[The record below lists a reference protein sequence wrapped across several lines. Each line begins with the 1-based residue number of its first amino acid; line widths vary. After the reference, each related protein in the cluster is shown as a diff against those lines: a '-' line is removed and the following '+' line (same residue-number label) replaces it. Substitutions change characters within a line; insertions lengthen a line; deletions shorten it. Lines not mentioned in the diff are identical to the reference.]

1 MEVPTGTP
9 DAGPCV
15 LLGIRH
21 RGLGEGIRDLLAADF
36 DPVVVLDEDSLA
48 ESAERLRPPLAV
60 VDLSLGAGD
69 GLGMLRRLHHRFP
82 ALGLIVLGLDDEPT
96 VLRAVLAAGA
106 DRLILAS
113 AAASEL
119 LPAADA
125 ILGERHH
132 ERRSAQ

>member
-1 MEVPTGTP
+1 MEVPTGTS
-9 DAGPCV
+9 DAGRCV

-36 DPVVVLDEDSLA
+36 DPVIVSSEGSLA
-48 ESAERLRPPLAV
+48 ESADRLRPQLAV
-60 VDLSLGAGD
+60 VDLALGAGD
-69 GLGMLRRLHHRFP
+69 GLGMLRRLHHSFP
-82 ALGLIVLGLDDEPT
+82 TLGLIVLSLDDEPT

-119 LPAADA
+119 LPAAEA
-125 ILGERHH
+125 LLAEPHQG
-132 ERRSAQ
+132 RR

>member
-1 MEVPTGTP
+1 MEAPTGTR
-9 DAGPCV
+9 DADRCV

-21 RGLGEGIRDLLAADF
+21 RGLGEGIRGLLATDF
-36 DPVVVLDEDSLA
+36 DPVVVSNESSLA
-48 ESAERLRPPLAV
+48 ESADRLRPRLAV

-96 VLRAVLAAGA
+96 VQRAVLAAGA

-113 AAASEL
+113 SAASEL
-119 LPAADA
+119 LPAAEA
-125 ILGERHH
+125 LLAEPHQERT
-132 ERRSAQ
+132 

>member
-9 DAGPCV
+9 DTGRCV

-21 RGLGEGIRDLLAADF
+21 RGLGEGVRDLLAADF
-36 DPVVVLDEDSLA
+36 DPVVVSSEVSLA
-48 ESAERLRPPLAV
+48 ESADRLRPRLAV

-69 GLGMLRRLHHRFP
+69 GLGMLRRLHHSFP
-82 ALGLIVLGLDDEPT
+82 TLGLIVLSLDDEPT

-113 AAASEL
+113 TAATDL
-119 LPAADA
+119 LPAVDA
-125 ILGERHH
+125 IFGKRHH
-132 ERRSAQ
+132 ERS

>member
-1 MEVPTGTP
+1 
-9 DAGPCV
+9 V

-36 DPVVVLDEDSLA
+36 DPVVVSSEGSLA
-48 ESAERLRPPLAV
+48 ESADRLRPQLVV
-60 VDLSLGAGD
+60 VDLALGAGD
-69 GLGMLRRLHHRFP
+69 GLGMLRRLRHSFP
-82 ALGLIVLGLDDEPT
+82 TLGLIVLSLDDEPT

-106 DRLILAS
+106 DRFILAS

-125 ILGERHH
+125 IFGELNHK
-132 ERRSAQ
+132 RRSAQ